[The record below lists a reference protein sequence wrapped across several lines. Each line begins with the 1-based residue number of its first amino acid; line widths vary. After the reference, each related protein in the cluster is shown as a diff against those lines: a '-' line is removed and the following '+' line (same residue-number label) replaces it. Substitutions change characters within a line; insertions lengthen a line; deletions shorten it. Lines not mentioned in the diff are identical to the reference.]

1 MKYQIDGT
9 VVDTDKAKTKWEDN
23 SHPDARS
30 WMHLYLSSRG
40 RYYSVAHSIYDNTPS
55 HAEWI
60 TNEDAARWLLL
71 NGHDVPADLEAAA
84 AEISE

>member
-1 MKYQIDGT
+1 MKYDIDGT
-9 VVDTDKAKTKWEDN
+9 VVDTDKAKEEWEPK
-23 SHPDARS
+23 SHPDART

-40 RYYSVAHSIYDNTPS
+40 RYYTVAHSVYDNTPS

-71 NGHDVPADLEAAA
+71 NGHDMPTDLESVA